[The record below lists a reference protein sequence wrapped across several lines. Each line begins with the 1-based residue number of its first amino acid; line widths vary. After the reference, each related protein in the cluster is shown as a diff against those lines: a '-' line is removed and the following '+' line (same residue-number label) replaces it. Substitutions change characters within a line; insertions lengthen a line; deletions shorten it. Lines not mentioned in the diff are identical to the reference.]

1 MLYMLQVKFDFTRL
15 WALGKIQ
22 GSLGCPAYDFFEK
35 TEISKSPMSKCK
47 VPGASGIC

>member
-22 GSLGCPAYDFFEK
+22 GSPMLQTY
-35 TEISKSPMSKCK
+35 EI
-47 VPGASGIC
+47 